1 MSEVVAKVVAKRCL
15 AKKLSKFLKTH
26 RETPA
31 LQSLP
36 NKVIGLQAVRL
47 ASLLNMRLRY
57 WCVRTSHLHKFYKI
71 GVLKKFTKLT
81 GKYLCW
87 SLFINKVTN
96 FQPTILLKKR
106 VGHRCFSVSFV
117 KFLKIPF

>member
-26 RETPA
+26 TETPA

-47 ASLLNMRLRY
+47 APLLNRDSGTGASEPAI
-57 WCVRTSHLHKFYKI
+57 CISS
-71 GVLKKFTKLT
+71 TK
-81 GKYLCW
+81 
-87 SLFINKVTN
+87 
-96 FQPTILLKKR
+96 
-106 VGHRCFSVSFV
+106 
-117 KFLKIPF
+117 

>member
-36 NKVIGLQAVRL
+36 NKVIGLL
-47 ASLLNMRLRY
+47 APLLNRDSGTGASEPAI
-57 WCVRTSHLHKFYKI
+57 CISS
-71 GVLKKFTKLT
+71 TK
-81 GKYLCW
+81 
-87 SLFINKVTN
+87 
-96 FQPTILLKKR
+96 
-106 VGHRCFSVSFV
+106 
-117 KFLKIPF
+117 